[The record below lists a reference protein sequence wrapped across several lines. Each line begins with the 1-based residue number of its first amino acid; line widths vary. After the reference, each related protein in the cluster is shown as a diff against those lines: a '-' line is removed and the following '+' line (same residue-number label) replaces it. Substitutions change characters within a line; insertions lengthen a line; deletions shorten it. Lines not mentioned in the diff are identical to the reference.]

1 MRTGKRNS
9 IFLATKFGYV
19 SFSASGAPV
28 LRSDPEYVKQA
39 CSKSLKRLG
48 IDKIDLF
55 IAHRV
60 DEVTPIEKTVQ
71 AMVELKNE
79 GKIDYL
85 GLSEVSADTL
95 RRACKVYHIAAVE
108 VEFSPFA
115 LDIESKQ
122 INLLATCRELGVAII
137 AYSPLGRGLL
147 TGRFQSVNDFE
158 DGDVRRFLPRFAGGN
173 FEENL
178 EMVNEL
184 TSLAGRKGCSPG
196 QLTLAWELAQGD
208 IFPIPG
214 TSKVKYLEENVA
226 ANDIPLTKEEIAEIR
241 GIIEAAE
248 VYGERYPE
256 AFMSELFRDTPPL
269 I

>member
-1 MRTGKRNS
+1 M
-9 IFLATKFGYV
+9 
-19 SFSASGAPV
+19 
-28 LRSDPEYVKQA
+28 LRSDPEYVKQT
-39 CSKSLKRLG
+39 CVKSLKRLG
-48 IDKIDLF
+48 IDRIDLF

-79 GKIDYL
+79 GKINYL
-85 GLSEVSADTL
+85 GLSEVSAETL
-95 RRACKVYHIAAVE
+95 RRACEVHHIAAVE

-122 INLLATCRELGVAII
+122 INLLATCRELGVAVI
-137 AYSPLGRGLL
+137 AYSPLGRGML

-158 DGDVRRFLPRFAGGN
+158 DGDVRKYLPRFAGGN
-173 FEENL
+173 FEKNL
-178 EMVNEL
+178 KMVNEL
-184 TSLAGRKGCSPG
+184 KTLAGRKGCSPG
-196 QLTLAWELAQGD
+196 QLTLAWILAQGD

-226 ANDIPLTKEEIAEIR
+226 ANDVQLTKEEVAEIR
-241 GIIEAAE
+241 SIVEAAE
-248 VYGERYPE
+248 VHGERYPE
-256 AFMSELFRDTPPL
+256 AYMSEVFRDTPPL